1 MTNGPATPASTVPAP
16 APVPAPSTVTGP
28 SPSPVPPSPVPPPAF
43 LPASVVTKGN
53 PTVGEWFMEKDFE
66 KVPRWVWF
74 AGGGGLLLLI
84 IIIAIMASSGGSK
97 SSSYRAY
104 APQQSQSF

>member
-1 MTNGPATPASTVPAP
+1 MPQAPGPAPDIK
-16 APVPAPSTVTGP
+16 
-28 SPSPVPPSPVPPPAF
+28 
-43 LPASVVTKGN
+43 PASVVTKS